1 MAHHR
6 QGKRSKN
13 SYEYNRKYGKKKKWP
28 KVLIIIGCLLVLFA
42 VVGFFGV
49 RYLKGGL
56 KHVKINKA
64 NLGVVDIPSEEN
76 IAKHNITNIAVFGI
90 DTRDYTAYYGD
101 QGRSDS
107 IIILSVDKT
116 DNSIKLISV
125 LRDSK
130 VPIEGY
136 EPQKINAAYKY
147 GLAPLAIK
155 TLNQNFKLNIEDY
168 VTVDFG
174 MMAKVIDM
182 LGGVDITLSEE
193 EANLVNEMA
202 DQVMDYKGYDAEA
215 GLNTLNGAQAVSF
228 SRIRS
233 IDSDV
238 ERTGRQRAV
247 LKSLFNKL
255 RTKRVAEYPS
265 LIRNFMDC
273 VETSLS
279 FGDILS
285 LATGVNIVNA
295 KVSAYTMPDQ
305 NYEENLF
312 GGIDDTGSWVW
323 IYDLDQAADRIH
335 EIIYGGN
342 E

>member
-1 MAHHR
+1 MSHHR
-6 QGKRSKN
+6 HGKRSKN
-13 SYEYNRKYGKKKKWP
+13 SYEYNRKYGKKKRWP
-28 KVLIIIGCLLVLFA
+28 KVLIIIGSIILFLA
-42 VVGFFGV
+42 ILGFFGI
-49 RYLKGGL
+49 RYIKGGL
-56 KHVKINKA
+56 KTVKINKD
-64 NLGVVDIPSEEN
+64 NLGIVEIPKEETKKQDIV
-76 IAKHNITNIAVFGI
+76 NIAVFGV
-90 DTRDYTAYYGD
+90 DTRDSSAAFGD

-107 IIILSVDKT
+107 IIILSINKT
-116 DNSIKLISV
+116 ENTIKLISV

-155 TLNQNFKLNIEDY
+155 TLNQNFKLNIKDY
-168 VTVDFG
+168 VSVDFG
-174 MMAKVIDM
+174 MMANVIDL
-182 LGGVDITLSEE
+182 LGGVDITLNEE
-193 EANLVNEMA
+193 EASRVNGIA
-202 DQVMDYKGYDAEA
+202 DQVMGYKGYDAVA
-215 GLNTLNGAQAVSF
+215 GSNTLNGAQAVSF

-238 ERTGRQRAV
+238 ERSGRQREV

-255 RTKRVAEYPS
+255 RTKKVSEYPT

-285 LATGVNIVNA
+285 LATGVNMANA
-295 KVSAYTMPDQ
+295 KVTTYTMPDY

-312 GGIDDTGSWVW
+312 GGIDETGSWVW
-323 IYDLDQAADRIH
+323 IYDLDQAADRIRN
-335 EIIYGGN
+335 IIYGGT

>member
-1 MAHHR
+1 MSHHR
-6 QGKRSKN
+6 HRKRSKN
-13 SYEYNRKYGKKKKWP
+13 SYEYNRKYSKKKKWP
-28 KVLIIIGCLLVLFA
+28 KVLIIVGSIILFLA
-42 VVGFFGV
+42 ILGFFGIH
-49 RYLKGGL
+49 YIKGGL
-56 KHVKINKA
+56 KTVKINKD
-64 NLGVVDIPSEEN
+64 NLGIVEIPKEETKKQDIV
-76 IAKHNITNIAVFGI
+76 NIAVFGV
-90 DTRDYTAYYGD
+90 DTRDSSAAFGD

-107 IIILSVDKT
+107 IIILSINKT
-116 DNSIKLISV
+116 ENTIKLISV

-155 TLNQNFKLNIEDY
+155 TLNQNFKLNIKDY
-168 VTVDFG
+168 VSVDFG
-174 MMAKVIDM
+174 MMANVIDL
-182 LGGVDITLSEE
+182 LGGVDITLNEE
-193 EANLVNEMA
+193 EASRVNGIA
-202 DQVMDYKGYDAEA
+202 DQVMGYKGYDAVA
-215 GLNTLNGAQAVSF
+215 GSNTLNGAQAVSF

-238 ERTGRQRAV
+238 ERSGRQREV

-255 RTKRVAEYPS
+255 RTKKVSEYPT

-285 LATGVNIVNA
+285 LATGVNMANA
-295 KVSAYTMPDQ
+295 KVTTYTMPDY

-312 GGIDDTGSWVW
+312 GGIDETGSWVW
-323 IYDLDQAADRIH
+323 IYDLDQAADRIRN
-335 EIIYGGN
+335 IIYGGT

>member
-1 MAHHR
+1 MSHHR
-6 QGKRSKN
+6 HGKRSKN

-28 KVLIIIGCLLVLFA
+28 KVLIIVGSIILLLA
-42 VVGFFGV
+42 ILGFFGI
-49 RYLKGGL
+49 RYIKGGL
-56 KHVKINKA
+56 KTVKINKD
-64 NLGVVDIPSEEN
+64 NLGIVEIPPEEKSV
-76 IAKHNITNIAVFGI
+76 KHDITNIAVFGV
-90 DTRDYTAYYGD
+90 DSRDSSASFGD

-107 IIILSVDKT
+107 IIILSIDKT
-116 DNSIKLISV
+116 DNSLKLISV

-155 TLNQNFKLNIEDY
+155 TLNQNFKLDIQDY
-168 VTVDFG
+168 VSVDFG
-174 MMAKVIDM
+174 MMANVIDM
-182 LGGVDITLSEE
+182 LGGVDISLTAE
-193 EANLVNEMA
+193 EADRVNSYS
-202 DQVMDYKGYDAEA
+202 DQVMGYAGYDAVA
-215 GLNTLNGAQAVSF
+215 GMNTLNGAQAVSF
-228 SRIRS
+228 SRIREL
-233 IDSDV
+233 DSDV
-238 ERTGRQRAV
+238 ERSGRQRAV
-247 LKSLFNKL
+247 LKSLFSKL
-255 RTKRVAEYPS
+255 RTKKVSEYPS

-295 KVSAYTMPDQ
+295 KVSTFTMPDY

-312 GGIDDTGSWVW
+312 GGIDETGSWVW

-335 EIIYGGN
+335 NIIYGGT